1 MQPTEFTNIQ
11 RDADGRTVRF
21 TLSSSHVSYANT
33 LRRLILTGVET
44 IAFRADMTSTG
55 TTTDVVVKRNDTP
68 MTNEML
74 AARIGLLPVHVPE
87 PLKWRDNEYQFRLH
101 VGSDPDHV
109 RHVTASDFEVTRLTG
124 LLSEEEK
131 TSSRPVRS
139 VRPSLKGAPKGKSFK
154 GKSQMKKGGDG
165 DSSNN
170 EEESEINGDEDKDE
184 DDVDQENDEN
194 EYDPS
199 DENSH
204 IEASNKDSVYDEKED
219 ASRVPSSVF
228 FPPHPLTGQTC
239 LLASL
244 QPGSGATQQ
253 RVEILAKAS
262 KGTGREH
269 ARFSPVS
276 QCSYEYS
283 LDNNPERIREMFESW
298 LIHAKKATSVEK
310 GSERYSELEREFNTM
325 QIKRCYK
332 MDEKG
337 EPYSYDF
344 TIESVGV
351 LSVDYIVKRACEV
364 GENMCSLYVNLDK
377 GSLPSEIT
385 ISNANCRMIGYDFL
399 FRGHDHTLGNL
410 LQTWLVQHHIEG
422 NAKPKIQFAGFSVP
436 HPLRDEMVLRIGVE
450 DGEET
455 TARAAIAAAARGCI
469 SLFKSLRYAWLRAT
483 GAVIPEDVSLA
494 PSELAASSVARSSKP
509 AASAL
514 SKSKRV
520 SRPLTAPSDR
530 VAPASV
536 SK

>member
-21 TLSSSHVSYANT
+21 TLGATHVSYANT

-87 PLKWRDNEYQFRLH
+87 PLKWRENEYQFRLN
-101 VGSDPDHV
+101 VGSDPDRV
-109 RHVTASDFEVTRLTG
+109 RHVTASDFEVSRLTG
-124 LLSEEEK
+124 VMSTEEK
-131 TSSRPVRS
+131 PVERA
-139 VRPSLKGAPKGKSFK
+139 PFKGNPKGKSFK
-154 GKSQMKKGGDG
+154 VKSQQRTKGGDG

-170 EEESEINGDEDKDE
+170 EEND
-184 DDVDQENDEN
+184 ENDEN
-194 EYDPS
+194 NEYDEDGDTSNDGS
-199 DENSH
+199 DDVE
-204 IEASNKDSVYDEKED
+204 YDEKDEVNEVKEAVNED
-219 ASRVPSSVF
+219 GSRVPSSVF

-244 QPGSGATQQ
+244 QPGSGTTQQ
-253 RVEILAKAS
+253 RVEILAKAT

-298 LIHAKKATSVEK
+298 MIHAKKAIAVEK
-310 GSERYSELEREFNTM
+310 GSERYAELEREFNTM

-332 MDEKG
+332 IDEKG

-364 GENMCSLYVNLDK
+364 GENMCGLYVNLDK
-377 GSLPSEIT
+377 GPLPSEIT

-450 DGEET
+450 DGEES

-469 SLFKSLRYAWLRAT
+469 ALFKSLRYAWLRAT
-483 GAVIPEDVSLA
+483 GAVVPEDVSLA
-494 PSELAASSVARSSKP
+494 AAAPVSAKPASSAASRG
-509 AASAL
+509 
-514 SKSKRV
+514 RRM
-520 SRPLTAPSDR
+520 SRPVTAPSDR
-530 VAPASV
+530 AASASASV